1 MKQGFVFATTGK
13 NYTNMARRAAR
24 NLRQVMPHAE
34 VDLFTDQHINDSIFN
49 QIHSLKNVSK
59 RPKMEAIRR
68 SRFQR
73 TIYLDSDL
81 IILYP
86 IFDVFN
92 MLDFTPIA
100 GVQAMGRQKFMME
113 TEGVYI
119 PKSFPLING
128 GLIAVQKSNLIDNLM
143 KEWELRWINK
153 TSPPKV
159 DQPILRYLL
168 FKNKITPMIL
178 PVEYNII
185 NLRSLLIWDNKIQ
198 GPIKTLHIINL
209 KNQDH
214 SNWNSSIK
222 LNEALPLKIYNAFEM
237 ITNS

>member
-1 MKQGFVFATTGK
+1 MKQGFLFATTGK

-24 NLRQVMPHAE
+24 NLRLVMPHAE
-34 VDLFTDQHINDSIFN
+34 VDLFTDQHINDPIFN
-49 QIHSLKNVSK
+49 QVHLLENVSK

-68 SRFQR
+68 SRFHR
-73 TIYLDSDL
+73 TICLDSDL

-92 MLDFTPIA
+92 VLDFAPIA

-113 TEGVYI
+113 TKGVHI
-119 PKSFPLING
+119 PNSFPLINS
-128 GLIAVQKSNLIDNLM
+128 GLIAVQKSKLIDNLM
-143 KEWELRWINK
+143 KEWELGWINK
-153 TSPPKV
+153 TPPKL

-168 FKNKITPMIL
+168 FKNKITPLIL
-178 PVEYNII
+178 PMEYNLIK
-185 NLRSLLIWDNKIQ
+185 LRSLLVWDKIQ

-214 SNWNSSIK
+214 SNCNSPIK
-222 LNEALPLKIYNAFEM
+222 LKDALPLKIYNAYKM